1 MRKGFIQ
8 AATDG
13 NFVVIET
20 KTGAAIT
27 VTYQEVRQVKGHNL
41 SKGTW
46 VVIGVGTT
54 LATLLVIWLIV
65 ASSDLTES
73 EV

>member
-13 NFVVIET
+13 NFVVIEA
-20 KTGAAIT
+20 KSGAAIT
-27 VTYQEVRQVKGHNL
+27 VTYPEVRQVKGYNL

-65 ASSDLTES
+65 ASSD
-73 EV
+73 